1 MFLCLKVFTKSLKG
15 NKLNNKG
22 LTLIELMAVIT
33 IIGILAAIAVLSV
46 TGIIEKS
53 KEDVC
58 GVNALRV
65 ERMYEMHLTLNSIEH
80 SDVVFTQHLLEYGE
94 GICPEDGVFSY
105 VDGEVQCSVHS
116 NDDEEI
122 EDEEEGGSGGVPF
135 L

>member
-15 NKLNNKG
+15 NILNNKG
-22 LTLIELMAVIT
+22 FTLIEVMAVIT

-58 GVNALRV
+58 DVNTLRV
-65 ERMYEMHLTLNSIEH
+65 EKMYEMQLTLNSIEH
-80 SDVVFTQHLLEYGE
+80 SDVIFSQHLLEYGDD
-94 GICPEDGVFSY
+94 ICPDDGVFSY

-116 NDDEEI
+116 NGDGEV
-122 EDEEEGGSGGVPF
+122 EDEEEVGSGGVPF

>member
-1 MFLCLKVFTKSLKG
+1 MYLCLKVFTKSLKG

-33 IIGILAAIAVLSV
+33 IIGILAAIAVPSV

-58 GVNALRV
+58 DVNTLRV

-80 SDVVFTQHLLEYGE
+80 SDVIFTQHLLEYGE

-116 NDDEEI
+116 NGDGGV
-122 EDEEEGGSGGVPF
+122 EDEEEGGSGDVPF

>member
-1 MFLCLKVFTKSLKG
+1 
-15 NKLNNKG
+15 
-22 LTLIELMAVIT
+22 MAVLT
-33 IIGILAAIAVLSV
+33 IIGILSAIAVLSV

-58 GVNALRV
+58 DVNTLRV

-80 SDVVFTQHLLEYGE
+80 SDVVFTQHLLEYGKD
-94 GICPEDGVFSY
+94 ICPEDGVFSY

-116 NDDEEI
+116 NGDEDI